1 MMIGILKAILS
12 KLLVKQ
18 PNCLICVA
26 PNDKLD
32 YYSWKNFKHL
42 IIYTSSPGL
51 FAFHTSVNVDEERSC
66 LCIKAVSL
74 FHSVLSQDA
83 AALGKSQPSAEAG

>member
-32 YYSWKNFKHL
+32 YYS
-42 IIYTSSPGL
+42 
-51 FAFHTSVNVDEERSC
+51 
-66 LCIKAVSL
+66 
-74 FHSVLSQDA
+74 
-83 AALGKSQPSAEAG
+83 